1 MNIGT
6 AGARGPEVR
15 SDCWVSVEPRATGGI
30 ELELESKVGFLYRE
44 QDQALLRRELK
55 ALGVEHAHVQVEDQ
69 GAIPIV
75 LMARIEAAVRRAYP
89 DRDVPEFL
97 PELRDGTGQ
106 PSARDR
112 WRRSRLY
119 LPGNQPKFMLNARIH
134 EPDGVI
140 LDLEDSVAP
149 AEKNAALVLV
159 RNMLRALD
167 FGAAELMVRINQLP
181 RGLEEIRPLVEAGVQ
196 LILIPKT
203 ENPGQVRAVADRV
216 HEATGKRESEVWL
229 MPIVESALGVIR
241 AYDIA
246 KATPTVAALTI
257 GLEDY
262 TADLGT
268 QRTNEGRES
277 FWARS
282 QVVNAARAAGVQ
294 AIDTVFSDVGDMEGL
309 RASVLEAKALGFEGK
324 GCIHPRQIRVIHEA
338 FVPSDKEIDRARK
351 VVRAFRE
358 AEKKGLAAVSL
369 GTKMIDPPVVKRAL
383 RTVDMAIRCGVLSED
398 WYESRCNE
406 EGSQ

>member
-1 MNIGT
+1 
-6 AGARGPEVR
+6 
-15 SDCWVSVEPRATGGI
+15 VSVEPRATGGI

-149 AEKNAALVLV
+149 AEKDAALVLV

-203 ENPGQVRAVADRV
+203 EDPGQVRAVADRV

-294 AIDTVFSDVGDMEGL
+294 AIDTVFSDVGDMDGL